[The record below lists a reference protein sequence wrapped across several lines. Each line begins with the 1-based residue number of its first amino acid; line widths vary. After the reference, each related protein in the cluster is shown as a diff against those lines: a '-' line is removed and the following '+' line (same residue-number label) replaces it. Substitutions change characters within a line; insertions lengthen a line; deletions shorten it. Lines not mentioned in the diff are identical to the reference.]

1 MKKFVSI
8 LSLVLVLSLCLCACG
23 GDVEDTKPTETNG
36 TTEATQT
43 TEPTQTEDDQTTEPA
58 QTEATE
64 PSETEAAP
72 AEYVYTVTV
81 VDVEGNP
88 MPNVFVQICAGTTCV
103 PVATDANGI
112 AGYPTEV
119 TGDGELA
126 AKIITVPEGYACVD
140 GITEISMADGI
151 TDVVFTLEPVA

>member
-1 MKKFVSI
+1 MKRFVSV

-23 GDVEDTKPTETNG
+23 GDVEDTKPTETAG
-36 TTEATQT
+36 STEATQT
-43 TEPTQTEDDQTTEPA
+43 TEPT

-72 AEYVYTVTV
+72 VHYVYTVKV
-81 VDVEGNP
+81 VDVDGDP
-88 MPNVFVQICAGTTCV
+88 MPGVFVQICAGTTCV

-112 AGYPTEV
+112 AGYPTEI

-126 AKIITVPEGYACVD
+126 AKIITIPEGYACVD
-140 GITEISMADGI
+140 GIQEISMADGK